1 MRTMPRLIDDKRR
14 KRCFVTLTSLILAA
28 SAVGVGW
35 LNIRDINEQWRGEG
49 LALLHNLQAQS
60 SWLEN
65 EMDAS
70 RDTECIAPKLDA
82 LAEQLASNEKVSL
95 SDIDFALRTRKAE
108 CQVDAKAIAQQCAT
122 SVGERSDLRR
132 HLTSLLSNGTNIMLR
147 LKELASSKEA
157 LEVYSARKACASSC
171 DELQEFCAR
180 KIMLTWDYKS
190 LMAEHRKFADYV
202 VSKKKGASDWQKIE
216 QAHLSFVSWTNDLAN
231 ALASYSAK
239 DKYVHDRFTALQQFP
254 FDRDN
259 TVELSRTRMNDEML
273 RVEPLISNGMDLAN
287 SSLRRVDEELA
298 RHQASARIAFETLT
312 GLQKAHGDFVDAP
325 SVASASQLFESFSS
339 LRWTTQESLT
349 GHIEIIQG
357 HLSKVAEAKRIVNH
371 TLASLEE
378 DKDDADESLARSC
391 EMGLMQAH
399 TLSEA
404 SVGLEASIA
413 TLTNYV
419 AKVQA
424 EAKDKADKIAET
436 LKNVEQSLPDWRVEG
451 NGIVKELDGIR
462 RDVIGVRT
470 SADNLNKKFV
480 YCRDNDN
487 HGTMASLRSRMNKTF
502 EMLKSLEAGCTGT
515 FPCSNGVELKALM
528 QRRDKAKKL
537 VELVNQKVVD
547 LSQDMERFVANGTL
561 RQIKFVDYT
570 ESFASQ
576 LQQGV
581 RHFDFAINI
590 PSAGRHQIEIRFS
603 KGGRSLYKM
612 SPQKK
617 HRVVL
622 HCTVSGVRDKTAEL
636 SWEDMT
642 SSWHGSMTLDG
653 DYGAGINDI
662 GLDLSFRA
670 EGFRGETMPSG
681 TWQYQY
687 DSGFFSSSMQDNF
700 NVEFWV
706 DGIKRNVL
714 LGVPVQ

>member
-14 KRCFVTLTSLILAA
+14 KRRWVTLTLLILAA

-35 LNIRDINEQWRGEG
+35 LNIRDINEQWRGES

-70 RDTECIAPKLDA
+70 RDTECIAPKLDT
-82 LAEQLASNEKVSL
+82 LAEQLASDDNISL
-95 SDIDFALRTRKAE
+95 SDVDFALRTRKAE
-108 CQVDAKAIAQQCAT
+108 CQEEAKAVAQQCAA
-122 SVGERSDLRR
+122 SVGEISDLRQ
-132 HLTSLLSNGTNIMLR
+132 HLSALLSDGTNIIRR

-157 LEVYSARKACASSC
+157 LDVASARKACSDRC
-171 DELQEFCAR
+171 VELQKFCTR
-180 KIMLTWDYKS
+180 KIMLSWDYETF
-190 LMAEHRKFADYV
+190 MAEHRKFADYV
-202 VSKKKGASDWQKIE
+202 KSKKQGDSDWRKIAQE
-216 QAHLSFVSWTNDLAN
+216 HLSFVSWTNDLATTLSLY
-231 ALASYSAK
+231 AAK
-239 DKYVHDRFTALQQFP
+239 DKYVRDRFVALQQFP

-259 TVELSRTRMNDEML
+259 TVELTRTRMNDEMR
-273 RVEPLISNGMDLAN
+273 RVEPLISNGTDLVN
-287 SSLRRVDEELA
+287 SSLRRVDEELS
-298 RHQASARIAFETLT
+298 RYQASARIAFETLT
-312 GLQKAHGDFVDAP
+312 GLQKAHGDFVDAS
-325 SVASASQLFESFSS
+325 SVTSASQLFESFSS
-339 LRWTTQESLT
+339 LRRTTQESVT
-349 GHIEIIQG
+349 EHIKEIQG
-357 HLSKVAEAKRIVNH
+357 HLGKVAEAKKIVGQ
-371 TLASLEE
+371 TRTSLGENNNG
-378 DKDDADESLARSC
+378 ADERLVRICETGLAQVR
-391 EMGLMQAH
+391 
-399 TLSEA
+399 TLSKA
-404 SVGLEASIA
+404 SAELEASNA

-424 EAKDKADKIAET
+424 EAKDKTDKIAET
-436 LKNVEQSLPDWRVEG
+436 LKNVEHSLPDWRVEG
-451 NGIVKELDGIR
+451 NGIVKELDGVR

-470 SADNLNKKFV
+470 SADNLNKKFI
-480 YCRDNDN
+480 YFRDNDN
-487 HGTMASLRSRMNKTF
+487 HGTMALLRSRMNKTF
-502 EMLKSLEAGCTGT
+502 EMLKSLEAECTVISS
-515 FPCSNGVELKALM
+515 CSNGVELKALM

-547 LSQDMERFVANGTL
+547 LSQDMEQFVADGTL

-576 LQQGV
+576 LQQGI
-581 RHFDFAINI
+581 RHFDFAVNI

-617 HRVVL
+617 HKVVL
-622 HCTVSGVRDKTAEL
+622 HCTVSGVRDKTTEL

-642 SSWHGSMTLDG
+642 SSWHGNVTLDG

-700 NVEFWV
+700 SVEFWV
-706 DGIKRNVL
+706 DGIKRDIL
-714 LGVPVQ
+714 FGAPAQ

>member
-14 KRCFVTLTSLILAA
+14 KRRLVTLTSLILAA

-70 RDTECIAPKLDA
+70 RDTECIAPKLDT
-82 LAEQLASNEKVSL
+82 LAEQLASDDNISL
-95 SDIDFALRTRKAE
+95 SDVDFALRTRKAE
-108 CQVDAKAIAQQCAT
+108 CQEEAKAVAQQCVA
-122 SVGERSDLRR
+122 SVGEISDLRK
-132 HLTSLLSNGTNIMLR
+132 HLSSLLSDGTNIILR

-157 LEVYSARKACASSC
+157 LDVASARKACSDRC
-171 DELQEFCAR
+171 VELQKFCTR
-180 KIMLTWDYKS
+180 KIMLSWDYETF
-190 LMAEHRKFADYV
+190 MAEHRKFADYV
-202 VSKKKGASDWQKIE
+202 RSKKQGDSDWRKIAQE
-216 QAHLSFVSWTNDLAN
+216 HLSFVSWTNDLAN
-231 ALASYSAK
+231 TLASCAAK
-239 DKYVHDRFTALQQFP
+239 DKYVRDRFVTLQQFP

-259 TVELSRTRMNDEML
+259 TVELTRTRMNNEMH
-273 RVEPLISNGMDLAN
+273 RVEPLISNGTDLVN
-287 SSLRRVDEELA
+287 NSLRRVGEDIS
-298 RHQASARIAFETLT
+298 RYQASARIAFETLT
-312 GLQKAHGDFVDAP
+312 DLQKAHGDFVDVP
-325 SVASASQLFESFSS
+325 SVTSASQLFESFTS
-339 LRWTTQESLT
+339 LSRTTQESVA
-349 GHIEIIQG
+349 GHIRAIQG
-357 HLSKVAEAKRIVNH
+357 HLVKVTEAKKIVGQTRTSLGENNNGADKRI
-371 TLASLEE
+371 
-378 DKDDADESLARSC
+378 ARIC
-391 EMGLMQAH
+391 ETGLSQVR

-404 SVGLEASIA
+404 SAGLEAGIA
-413 TLTNYV
+413 TLTGCV

-451 NGIVKELDGIR
+451 NSIIKELDGIR

-470 SADNLNKKFV
+470 SADNLNKKFI

-502 EMLKSLEAGCTGT
+502 GMLKSLEAGCTGT

-590 PSAGRHQIEIRFS
+590 PSPGRHQIEIRFS

-617 HRVVL
+617 HKVVL
-622 HCTVSGVRDKTAEL
+622 HCIVSGVRDKTTEL

-642 SSWHGSMTLDG
+642 SSWHGNVTLDG

>member
-14 KRCFVTLTSLILAA
+14 KRRLVSLTSLILAA

-70 RDTECIAPKLDA
+70 RDTECIAPKLDT
-82 LAEQLASNEKVSL
+82 LAEQLASDDNISL
-95 SDIDFALRTRKAE
+95 SDVDFALRTRKAE
-108 CQVDAKAIAQQCAT
+108 CQEEAKAVAQQCAA
-122 SVGERSDLRR
+122 SVGEISDLRQ
-132 HLTSLLSNGTNIMLR
+132 HLSSLLSDGTNIILR

-157 LEVYSARKACASSC
+157 LDVSSARKACSDRC
-171 DELQEFCAR
+171 VELQKFCTR
-180 KIMLTWDYKS
+180 KIMLSWDYETF
-190 LMAEHRKFADYV
+190 MAEHRKFADYV
-202 VSKKKGASDWQKIE
+202 RSKKQGDSDWRKIAQE
-216 QAHLSFVSWTNDLAN
+216 HLLFVSWTNDLAN
-231 ALASYSAK
+231 TLASYAAK
-239 DKYVHDRFTALQQFP
+239 DKYVRDRFVALQQFP

-259 TVELSRTRMNDEML
+259 TVELTRTRMNDEMR
-273 RVEPLISNGMDLAN
+273 RVEPLISNGTDLVN
-287 SSLRRVDEELA
+287 SSLRRVDEELS
-298 RHQASARIAFETLT
+298 RHQASARVAFETLT
-312 GLQKAHGDFVDAP
+312 GLQKAHGDFVDVP
-325 SVASASQLFESFSS
+325 SVTSASQLFESFTS
-339 LRWTTQESLT
+339 LRRTTQESVT
-349 GHIEIIQG
+349 GHVRVIQG
-357 HLSKVAEAKRIVNH
+357 HLDKVTENRKIVGQ
-371 TLASLEE
+371 TRTSLGENNNG
-378 DKDDADESLARSC
+378 ADERLARIC
-391 EMGLMQAH
+391 ETGLAQVR

-404 SVGLEASIA
+404 SAGLEASIA

-424 EAKDKADKIAET
+424 EAKDKTDKIAET

-617 HRVVL
+617 HKVVL
-622 HCTVSGVRDKTAEL
+622 HCTVSGVRDKTTEL

-642 SSWHGSMTLDG
+642 SSWHGNVTLDG